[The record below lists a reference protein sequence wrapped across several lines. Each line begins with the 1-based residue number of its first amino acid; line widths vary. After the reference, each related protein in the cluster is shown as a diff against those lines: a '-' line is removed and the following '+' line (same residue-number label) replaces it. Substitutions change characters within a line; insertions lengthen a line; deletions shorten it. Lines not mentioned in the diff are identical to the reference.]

1 MKFSVSLLAA
11 GLVFVTGDVAVAQ
24 LRNAGGNAEVAKVE
38 QANKEVSS
46 IQCKF
51 SRTTKVAAL
60 KDAAKVD
67 GDFFFQAPKNLSM
80 KYSDGEAFVVTEDNV
95 SMSVGGRARTLRSS
109 NRNVED
115 LSATLLS
122 CIKGQVSAIDGKL
135 ASAKTVGKNIV
146 FKIDTDLR
154 VGRNTVN
161 SVELAY
167 DKVSLTLVSL
177 RLTEADGSYTL
188 YELKDKSLNKQIDA
202 SVFAHAKKRR
212 G

>member
-1 MKFSVSLLAA
+1 MNFKVSIVAASLAFA
-11 GLVFVTGDVAVAQ
+11 LGGAAMAQ
-24 LRNAGGNAEVAKVE
+24 LRNADGNADVAKVE

-60 KDAAKVD
+60 KDAAKAE
-67 GDFFFQAPKNLSM
+67 GDFFFLSPTNLSM
-80 KYSDGEAFVVTEDNV
+80 KYTDGEAFVVTEDNV

-135 ASAKTVGKNIV
+135 TSAKTVGKNLV

-154 VGRNTVN
+154 VGRNSVK

-167 DKVSLTLVSL
+167 DKTNLTLVSL

-188 YELKDKSLNKQIDA
+188 YELKDKTLNKAIDP
-202 SVFAHAKKRR
+202 SVFTHAKKRR